1 MNPLITVITLAFNS
15 SYLLDSIR
23 SVLDQ
28 TYPYIQYLIVDD
40 GSSDFNKTAVCSYI
54 EQHKKKNIIEY
65 EVIVNS
71 HNLGTV
77 KAFNIALKKAKGDFI
92 FNLAADDLFY
102 DTAVLEEWTEEF
114 LKRNSLF
121 MLGCIAAYDSALKEF
136 RQYFPSPKEISLLL
150 EGNTKKLFRA
160 LAKNNFALGCGTARS
175 RKLLQICGYFDED
188 FFLLEDHPYA
198 LKVIRHSIR
207 IDYWDRPVVRY
218 RLGGVSAP
226 HNFNSIYEK
235 DADLNFRKEILPYM
249 SHPCMAALEYRFWKY
264 NRRQTGKFTEAY
276 HKLIAERKRYLLPFL
291 VFKFPLPVLRGIKNR
306 FIRLTRSIKFKR
318 KK

>member
-28 TYPYIQYLIVDD
+28 TYPSIQYLIVDD
-40 GSSDFNKTAVCSYI
+40 GSSDFNKAAVCSYI
-54 EQHKKKNIIEY
+54 EQHKKKNIVEY
-65 EVIVNS
+65 EVIVNRQ
-71 HNLGTV
+71 NLGTV
-77 KAFNIALKKAKGDFI
+77 RAFNLALKKANGDFI

-102 DTAVLEEWTEEF
+102 DTEVLKEWTAEF
-114 LKRNSLF
+114 LKRDSLF
-121 MLGCIAAYDSALKEF
+121 MLGRIAAYDSDLKEF
-136 RQYFPSPKEISLLL
+136 KQYFPSPKEVRLLL
-150 EGNTKKLFRA
+150 EGDTKKIFHA
-160 LAKNNFALGCGTARS
+160 LAKDNFVLGCGTARS

-198 LKVIRHSIR
+198 LKITRHSIR

-249 SHPCMAALEYRFWKY
+249 SHPFIAALEHRFWKY
-264 NRRQTGKFTEAY
+264 NRLQTGKFTTAY
-276 HKLIAERKRYLLPFL
+276 HELIAEGKRYLLPFL
-291 VFKFPLPVLRGIKNR
+291 IFKFPLPVLRGIKNR
-306 FIRLTRSIKFKR
+306 LKRITRNIKFKR